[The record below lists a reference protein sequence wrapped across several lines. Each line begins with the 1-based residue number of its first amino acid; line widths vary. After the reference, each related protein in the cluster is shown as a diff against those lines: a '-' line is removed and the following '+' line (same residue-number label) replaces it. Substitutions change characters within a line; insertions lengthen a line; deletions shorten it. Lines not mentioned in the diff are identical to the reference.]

1 MEMTLRKKILLG
13 YGITLALAVIVLVW
27 ALLSLL
33 RLGRASDEILR
44 ENYSAI
50 HTAENMLDALAR
62 QDRAW
67 LNLLLGHKTEGL
79 QEAQEYESQFFQWLA
94 RAKDDI
100 AVEGEDQVM
109 SRIDS
114 GYDTYLANIGKLELI
129 FQFDP
134 IAAHKFYREKV
145 LPSFK
150 AVRDAC
156 KELRQLS
163 ENTMVK
169 AGDRAQRIAGRAIW
183 SMIAIGVAAVAIGLG
198 FSLFLSTRL
207 VRPVRQ
213 LMEATQKIGG
223 GQYDVTI
230 AEVSSDELGRLAHEF
245 NAMVGKLKGYHDLNL
260 GRIGWEKRK
269 AEAVIESIDD
279 GIVVVDAR
287 FKVTG
292 INQTAARVLGL
303 KPAQAIEQHFLDV
316 IGDERIFSF
325 LKQSAET
332 GTVPEID
339 ESNRVFSIQQGEA
352 QRHYHFSIT
361 PVKSEAGSM
370 VGVVLLLRDV
380 TRLKELDRLKTEF
393 VMTASHELRTPL
405 TGIAMS
411 IDLLR
416 EQAMGKLDPKEQ
428 QLLAAAHEEVQR
440 LKVLVSTLLD
450 LSRIEA
456 GKIEMEFDR
465 VPVQL
470 LFDKAVPPFKAQ
482 SDEKSVQLAITLPP
496 GLPRVKADAHKITW
510 VLTNLISNALRY
522 TDNGGQIRLR
532 AENYGPQV
540 HISVGD
546 DGPGIPYEYQTK
558 IFQKFVQVKGDKASG
573 SGLGLAIC
581 REIVRAHGG
590 AIWVDSTPGRGS
602 TFTFT
607 LPVSP

>member
-1 MEMTLRKKILLG
+1 
-13 YGITLALAVIVLVW
+13 VW

-33 RLGRASDEILR
+33 RLDRASDEILR

-50 HTAENMLDALAR
+50 STAESILDALDR
-62 QDRAW
+62 QDRAI

-79 QEAQEYESQFFQWLA
+79 RDAQEYESQFFQWLA

-100 AVEGEDQVM
+100 TLEGEEEVQN
-109 SRIDS
+109 RIDS
-114 GYDTYLANIGKLELI
+114 GYETYLANTSKLELI

-163 ENTMVK
+163 EKAMVK
-169 AGDRAQRIAGRAIW
+169 AGDHAQAIARRAIW
-183 SMIAIGVAAVAIGLG
+183 SMVVIGVAAVAIGLG

-207 VRPVRQ
+207 VQPVLQ
-213 LMEATQKIGG
+213 LMEATQRIGG

-230 AEVSSDELGRLAHEF
+230 PAESSDELGRLAHEF
-245 NAMVGKLKGYHDLNL
+245 NAMVGKLKEYHDLNL

-292 INQTAARVLGL
+292 INQTAARIFGL
-303 KPAQAIEQHFLDV
+303 EPAQAVERHFLDV
-316 IGDERIFSF
+316 MGDDRIFSY

-332 GTVPEID
+332 GAVPEID
-339 ESNRVFSIQQGEA
+339 ESNRVFSIQQGET

-361 PVKSEAGSM
+361 PVKSEAESM
-370 VGVVLLLRDV
+370 VGVVLVLRDV

-405 TGIAMS
+405 TSIAMS

-416 EQAMGKLDPKEQ
+416 EQAMGKLDTKEG
-428 QLLAAAHEEVQR
+428 QLLDAAHEEVQR
-440 LKVLVSTLLD
+440 LKVLVSNLLD

-482 SDEKSVQLAITLPP
+482 ADEKSVQLTLSLQP

-522 TDNGGQIRLR
+522 TDKGGEIRLR

-546 DGPGIPYEYQTK
+546 DGPGIPHEYQTK
-558 IFQKFVQVKGDKASG
+558 IFEKFVQVKGDKASG

-590 AIWVDSTPGRGS
+590 AIWVDSIPGQGS

-607 LPVSP
+607 LPVSR

>member
-1 MEMTLRKKILLG
+1 MRWTLRKKILFG
-13 YGITLALAVIVLVW
+13 YGITLALGVVVFAW
-27 ALLSLL
+27 ALLNLL

-50 HTAENMLDALAR
+50 NTAENILDALAR

-79 QEAQEYESQFFQWLA
+79 REAQEYESQFFQWLA

-100 AVEGEDQVM
+100 TLEGEEEVQK
-109 SRIDS
+109 RIDS
-114 GYDTYLANIGKLELI
+114 GYEAYLANINKLEVI
-129 FQFDP
+129 FQLDP

-145 LPSFK
+145 LPSFR

-156 KELRQLS
+156 RDLRQIS
-163 ENTMVK
+163 EKAMVK
-169 AGDRAQRIAGRAIW
+169 AGDRAQHIARRAIW
-183 SMIAIGVAAVAIGLG
+183 SMIGIGIAAVAIGLG
-198 FSLFLSTRL
+198 FSLILSTRL
-207 VRPVRQ
+207 VQPVLQ

-230 AEVSSDELGRLAHEF
+230 PAESSDELGRLAQEF
-245 NAMVGKLKGYHDLNL
+245 NAMVGKLKGFHDLNL
-260 GRIGWEKRK
+260 GQVVSEKRK
-269 AEAVIESIDD
+269 AEAVIQSIDD

-292 INQTAARVLGL
+292 INRTAARVFGL
-303 KPAQAIEQHFLDV
+303 EPAQAIERHFLDV
-316 IGDERIFSF
+316 VGNERIFSY

-332 GTVPEID
+332 GAVPEID
-339 ESNRVFSIQQGEA
+339 ENNRVFSIQQGES

-361 PVKSEAGSM
+361 PVESEAGSM

-428 QLLAAAHEEVQR
+428 QLLDAAHEEVQR
-440 LKVLVSTLLD
+440 LKVLVSNLLD

-482 SDEKSVQLAITLPP
+482 SDEKSVHLAITLSP

-522 TDNGGQIRLR
+522 TNNGGQIRLR

-558 IFQKFVQVKGDKASG
+558 IFEKFVQVKGDKASG

-590 AIWVDSTPGRGS
+590 AIWVDSIPGRGS

-607 LPVSP
+607 LPVSQ

>member
-1 MEMTLRKKILLG
+1 MEWTLRKKILLG
-13 YGITLALAVIVLVW
+13 YSMTLTLAVVVLVW

-33 RLGRASDEILR
+33 RLGRASDAILR
-44 ENYSAI
+44 ENYPSI
-50 HTAENMLDALAR
+50 HTAESMLDALER
-62 QDRAW
+62 QDRAI
-67 LNLLLGHKTEGL
+67 LYLLLGHKTEGL
-79 QEAQEYESQFFQWLA
+79 RESQEHEALFFQWLA

-100 AVEGEDQVM
+100 DVEGEEAVM
-109 SRIDS
+109 KRIES
-114 GYDTYLANIGKLELI
+114 GYEKYLANISKLELM

-134 IAAHKFYREKV
+134 NTAHKFYREK
-145 LPSFK
+145 LYPSLME
-150 AVRDAC
+150 VRDAC
-156 KELRQLS
+156 KELRHLS
-163 ENTMVK
+163 EKTMLK
-169 AGDRAQRIAGRAIW
+169 AGDHAQHTAARAIW
-183 SMIAIGVAAVAIGLG
+183 SMIAIGVAAVAIALS

-223 GQYDVTI
+223 GEYDFAI
-230 AEVSSDELGRLAHEF
+230 AEESSDELGRLAHEF
-245 NAMVGKLKGYHDLNL
+245 NAMVGKLKEYHDLNL
-260 GRIGWEKRK
+260 GQIVWEKRK
-269 AEAVIESIDD
+269 AEAVIQSIDD

-287 FKVTG
+287 FRITG
-292 INQTAARVLGL
+292 INRTAAKMFGL
-303 KPAQAIEQHFLDV
+303 EPAQAMDRHFLDV
-316 IGDERIFSF
+316 VGDERILSY

-332 GTVPEID
+332 GAVPEIE
-339 ESNRVFSIQQGEA
+339 ESNRVLSIEQGNG

-380 TRLKELDRLKTEF
+380 TRLKELDSLKTEF

-416 EQAMGKLDPKEQ
+416 ERAMGKLDERDR
-428 QLLAAAHEEVQR
+428 QLLDAAHEEVQR
-440 LKVLVSTLLD
+440 LKVLVSNLLD

-465 VPVQL
+465 VPVEL
-470 LFDKAVPPFKAQ
+470 LFDKALPPFKAQ
-482 SDEKSVQLAITLPP
+482 AEEKSVTFALTLPP
-496 GLPRVKADAHKITW
+496 RLPGVKADAHKITW

-522 TDNGGQIRLR
+522 TGPGGQIRLR
-532 AENYGPQV
+532 AENFGPQV
-540 HISVGD
+540 HISVSD
-546 DGPGIPYEYQTK
+546 DGPGIPYEFQTK

-581 REIVRAHGG
+581 REIVRAHSG
-590 AIWVDSTPGRGS
+590 AIWVDSTPGQGS

-607 LPVSP
+607 LPVSQ

>member
-1 MEMTLRKKILLG
+1 MELTLRKKILLG
-13 YGITLALAVIVLVW
+13 YGMTLGLAVVVLVW
-27 ALLSLL
+27 GLLSLL
-33 RLGRASDEILR
+33 RLDRASDEILR

-50 HTAENMLDALAR
+50 STAESILDALDR
-62 QDRAW
+62 QDRAI

-79 QEAQEYESQFFQWLA
+79 REAQEYESQFFQWLA

-100 AVEGEDQVM
+100 TLEGEEEVQK
-109 SRIDS
+109 RIDS
-114 GYDTYLANIGKLELI
+114 GYETYLAKTSKLELI

-134 IAAHKFYREKV
+134 IAAHTFYREQV

-150 AVRDAC
+150 AVRHAC
-156 KELRQLS
+156 RELRQLS
-163 ENTMVK
+163 ENAMLK
-169 AGDRAQRIAGRAIW
+169 AGDHAQAIARRAIW
-183 SMIAIGVAAVAIGLG
+183 SMVAIGVAAVAVGLS
-198 FSLFLSTRL
+198 FSLLLSTRL
-207 VRPVRQ
+207 VQPVLQ

-230 AEVSSDELGRLAHEF
+230 PAESSDELGRLAHEF
-245 NAMVGKLKGYHDLNL
+245 KTMVGKLKAYHDLNL

-292 INQTAARVLGL
+292 INQTAARIFGL
-303 KPAQAIEQHFLDV
+303 EPAQAIERPFLNV
-316 IGDERIFSF
+316 MGDERIFSY

-332 GTVPEID
+332 GAVPEIE
-339 ESNRVFSIQQGEA
+339 ESNRVFSIEQGET

-361 PVKSEAGSM
+361 PVKSEAESM

-405 TGIAMS
+405 TSIAMS
-411 IDLLR
+411 IDLLH
-416 EQAMGKLDPKEQ
+416 EQAMGKLDTKEQ
-428 QLLAAAHEEVQR
+428 QLLDAAHEEVQR
-440 LKVLVSTLLD
+440 LKVLVSNLLD

-482 SDEKSVQLAITLPP
+482 ADEKSVQLSLSLQP

-522 TDNGGQIRLR
+522 TDKGGQIRLR

-546 DGPGIPYEYQTK
+546 DGPGIPHEYQTK
-558 IFQKFVQVKGDKASG
+558 IFEKFIQVKGDKASG

-590 AIWVDSTPGRGS
+590 AIWVDSIPGQGS

-607 LPVSP
+607 LPVSR

>member
-1 MEMTLRKKILLG
+1 MEWTLRKKILLG
-13 YGITLALAVIVLVW
+13 YGMTLALAVVVLVW
-27 ALLSLL
+27 ALVSLL
-33 RLGRASDEILR
+33 RLGRASDAILR
-44 ENYSAI
+44 ENYPSI
-50 HTAENMLDALAR
+50 HTAENMLDALDR
-62 QDRAW
+62 QDRA
-67 LNLLLGHKTEGL
+67 LLYLLLGHKTEGL
-79 QEAQEYESQFFQWLA
+79 RESQEHEALFFQWLA

-100 AVEGEDQVM
+100 NVEGEESVM
-109 SRIDS
+109 RRIDT
-114 GYDTYLANIGKLELI
+114 GYEKYLANISKLELM

-134 IAAHKFYREKV
+134 NTAHKFYREK
-145 LPSFK
+145 LYPSLVE
-150 AVRDAC
+150 VRDAC
-156 KELRQLS
+156 RELRQLS
-163 ENTMVK
+163 EKTMLK
-169 AGDRAQRIAGRAIW
+169 AGDYAQRTAVRAIW
-183 SMIAIGVAAVAIGLG
+183 SMIAIGVAAVAIALS
-198 FSLFLSTRL
+198 FSLLLSTRL

-223 GQYDVTI
+223 GQYDVAL
-230 AEVSSDELGRLAHEF
+230 AEESSDELGRLAHEF
-245 NAMVGKLKGYHDLNL
+245 NAMVGKLKEYHDLNL
-260 GRIGWEKRK
+260 GQIVWEKRK
-269 AEAVIESIDD
+269 AEAVIQSIDD
-279 GIVVVDAR
+279 GIVVVDGQFR
-287 FKVTG
+287 VTG
-292 INQTAARVLGL
+292 INRTAAKMFGL
-303 KPAQAIEQHFLDV
+303 EPVQAVDRHFLDV
-316 IGDERIFSF
+316 VGDERILSY

-332 GTVPEID
+332 GAVPEIE
-339 ESNRVFSIQQGEA
+339 ESTRVLSIQQGDA

-416 EQAMGKLDPKEQ
+416 EQAMGKLDEREQ
-428 QLLAAAHEEVQR
+428 QLLDAAHEEVQR

-470 LFDKAVPPFKAQ
+470 LFDKALPPFKAQ
-482 SDEKSVQLAITLPP
+482 ADEKSVRLALTIPP
-496 GLPRVKADAHKITW
+496 GLPLVKADAHKITW

-522 TDNGGQIRLR
+522 TDTGGQIRLQ

-540 HISVGD
+540 HISVSD
-546 DGPGIPYEYQTK
+546 DGPGIPYEFQTK

-581 REIVRAHGG
+581 REIVRAHSG

-607 LPVSP
+607 LPVSQ

>member
-1 MEMTLRKKILLG
+1 MRWTLRKKILFG
-13 YGITLALAVIVLVW
+13 YGITLALGVVVFAW
-27 ALLSLL
+27 ALLNLL

-50 HTAENMLDALAR
+50 NTAENILDALAR

-79 QEAQEYESQFFQWLA
+79 REAQEYESQFFQWLA

-100 AVEGEDQVM
+100 TLEGEEEVQK
-109 SRIDS
+109 RIDS
-114 GYDTYLANIGKLELI
+114 GYEAYLANINKLEVI
-129 FQFDP
+129 FQLDP

-145 LPSFK
+145 LPSFR

-156 KELRQLS
+156 RDLRQIS
-163 ENTMVK
+163 EKAMVK
-169 AGDRAQRIAGRAIW
+169 AGDRAQHIARRAIW
-183 SMIAIGVAAVAIGLG
+183 SMIGIGIAAVAIGLG
-198 FSLFLSTRL
+198 FSLILSTRL
-207 VRPVRQ
+207 VQPVLQ

-230 AEVSSDELGRLAHEF
+230 PAESSDELGRLAQEF
-245 NAMVGKLKGYHDLNL
+245 NAMVGKLKGFHDLNL
-260 GRIGWEKRK
+260 GQVVSEKRK
-269 AEAVIESIDD
+269 AEAVIQSIDD

-292 INQTAARVLGL
+292 INRTAARVFGL
-303 KPAQAIEQHFLDV
+303 EPAQAIERHFLDV
-316 IGDERIFSF
+316 VGNERIFSY

-332 GTVPEID
+332 GAVPEID
-339 ESNRVFSIQQGEA
+339 ENNRVFSIQQGES

-361 PVKSEAGSM
+361 PVDSEAGSM

-428 QLLAAAHEEVQR
+428 QLLDAAHEEVQR
-440 LKVLVSTLLD
+440 LKVLVSNLLD

-482 SDEKSVQLAITLPP
+482 SDEKSVHLAITLSP

-522 TDNGGQIRLR
+522 TNNGGQIRLR

-558 IFQKFVQVKGDKASG
+558 IFEKFVQVKGDKASG

-607 LPVSP
+607 LPVSQ

>member
-1 MEMTLRKKILLG
+1 MRWTLRKKILFG
-13 YGITLALAVIVLVW
+13 YGITLALGVVVFAW
-27 ALLSLL
+27 ALLNLL

-50 HTAENMLDALAR
+50 NTAENILDALAR

-79 QEAQEYESQFFQWLA
+79 REAQEYESQFFQWLA

-100 AVEGEDQVM
+100 TLEGEEEVQK
-109 SRIDS
+109 RIDS
-114 GYDTYLANIGKLELI
+114 GYEAYLANINKLEVI
-129 FQFDP
+129 FQLDP

-145 LPSFK
+145 LPSFR

-156 KELRQLS
+156 RDLRQIS
-163 ENTMVK
+163 EKAMVK
-169 AGDRAQRIAGRAIW
+169 AGDRAQHIARRAIW
-183 SMIAIGVAAVAIGLG
+183 SMIGIGIAAVAIGLG
-198 FSLFLSTRL
+198 FSLILSTRL
-207 VRPVRQ
+207 VQPVLQ

-230 AEVSSDELGRLAHEF
+230 PAESSDELGRLAQEF
-245 NAMVGKLKGYHDLNL
+245 NAMVGKLKGFHDLNL
-260 GRIGWEKRK
+260 GQVVSEKRK
-269 AEAVIESIDD
+269 AEAVIQSIDD

-292 INQTAARVLGL
+292 INRTAARVFGL
-303 KPAQAIEQHFLDV
+303 EPAQAIERHFLDV
-316 IGDERIFSF
+316 VGNERIFSY

-332 GTVPEID
+332 GAVPEID
-339 ESNRVFSIQQGEA
+339 ENNRVFSIQQGES

-361 PVKSEAGSM
+361 PVESEAGSM

-428 QLLAAAHEEVQR
+428 QLLDAAHEEVQR
-440 LKVLVSTLLD
+440 LKVLVSNLLD

-482 SDEKSVQLAITLPP
+482 SDEKSVHLAITLSP

-522 TDNGGQIRLR
+522 TNNGGQIRLR

-558 IFQKFVQVKGDKASG
+558 IFEKFVQVKGDKASG

-607 LPVSP
+607 LPVSQ